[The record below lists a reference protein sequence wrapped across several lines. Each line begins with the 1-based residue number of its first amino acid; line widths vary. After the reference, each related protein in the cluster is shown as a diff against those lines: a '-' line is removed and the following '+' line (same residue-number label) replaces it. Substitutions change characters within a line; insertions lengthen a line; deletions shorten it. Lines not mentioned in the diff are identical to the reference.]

1 MIDAE
6 EYNETAVQPVDHQY
20 AKATVVDNNPTM
32 DCQNDEEEQEL
43 VGPFT
48 GTPYDED
55 YEDDE
60 EEEEPVEWTSPPPS
74 PVPPLAFGIHGDF
87 DDETYE
93 EGNVTDLVYGLDN
106 VAIDQTDAQTNNEVH
121 YLGLYK
127 FVYFLSKA
135 EQESSDNNMQEA
147 VATDQDTQ

>member
-20 AKATVVDNNPTM
+20 AKATVVDNPTM
-32 DCQNDEEEQEL
+32 DCQDEDEEEL

-48 GTPYDED
+48 GSPYDED

-93 EGNVTDLVYGLDN
+93 EGNVSDLVYGLDN
-106 VAIDQTDAQTNNEVH
+106 VAIDQSEAQTNNEVH

-135 EQESSDNNMQEA
+135 EQESSDNIMQEA
-147 VATDQDTQ
+147 AATDQDTQ